1 MALSKQELR
10 PKPKMG
16 YGNDASTTS
25 SIGVADGAALSGES
39 PLGSAMSLM
48 GRVARSHLTSPGPAI
63 FMIVIVALG
72 WWYIEAFGTAAFLQQ
87 LINGLQRGSIY
98 ALIALGFTMVY
109 GIIGLINFAQGDIF
123 MFGAYVAAI
132 IGAPLLAYGH
142 WWGFA
147 GALLGSMLITAALG
161 VLIERIAYRP
171 LRNSPKFS
179 ALTTAMG
186 VSILLENFFAISPRD
201 VPFPLNLIVF
211 GPDYRHFPALIDV
224 AYYSFGGIYFTTLH
238 ILDFVLAVLL
248 MVLLNYFVRHTNMGK
263 AMRAVAFSMDGAKL
277 MGLNVNSVI
286 AITFAVGSALSA
298 AAGLM
303 YGVTYGILASPYFG
317 IFPGLQAFIAAVLGG
332 IGSIPGAVLGG
343 FVMGI
348 SETFATSVDS
358 NLGYMSS
365 FVILIVVLLFKP
377 AGLLGTLQREKV

>member
-1 MALSKQELR
+1 MEKRLSR
-10 PKPKMG
+10 RG
-16 YGNDASTTS
+16 SAVRGWV
-25 SIGVADGAALSGES
+25 IFVGVIAAL
-39 PLGSAMSLM
+39 
-48 GRVARSHLTSPGPAI
+48 I
-63 FMIVIVALG
+63 
-72 WWYIEAFGTAAFLQQ
+72 WWYVDVFGFASFLQQ
-87 LINGLQRGSIY
+87 LINGIQRGSIY

-123 MFGAYVAAI
+123 MFGAYIAAF
-132 IGAPLLAYGH
+132 IGAVLLAHGH
-142 WWGFA
+142 WLGFF
-147 GALLGSMLITAALG
+147 GALAGTMLITAALG
-161 VLIERIAYRP
+161 VLIERVAYRP

-186 VSILLENFFAISPRD
+186 VSILLENFFAVSPR
-201 VPFPLNLIVF
+201 VAPFPLNLIVF

-224 AYYSFGGIYFTTLH
+224 GYYAFGSVYFTTLH
-238 ILDFVLAVLL
+238 IVDFVLAVLL
-248 MVLLNYFVRHTNMGK
+248 MVLLNYFVRHTNTGK
-263 AMRAVAFSMDGAKL
+263 AMRAVSFSMDGAKL
-277 MGLNVNSVI
+277 MGLNVNLVI

-365 FVILIVVLLFKP
+365 FIILIVVLLFKP